1 MKSRMV
7 KRMLAATLAAT
18 LIVTGAGTT
27 NIRAAESKTVDSV
40 NVEQEE
46 ESTETVKTEDSS
58 NLVTNG
64 DFEADASGWTFTLGG
79 SEYSPSVKNGA
90 DTGMT
95 NNTTGYINIWSESEA
110 EFVMSQKVTGLSA
123 GTYTATVS
131 IDGANDKTADLKFC
145 AGDQSTALSTENG
158 WNNWSTFKIENIEV
172 EENGSVTIKIAGTL
186 GKEYWFDVDDVT
198 LTQNLTDDEKKE
210 NAANALT
217 TLITACDSL
226 TESDYTSDT
235 WSALQT
241 ALTSAKE
248 VYEDKDNKTAAEL
261 TEAKEALQ
269 TAKDALVEAGI
280 VDTGADGIFV
290 QKVNGLSEDFIKGV
304 DVSSY
309 VSLRDSGVTYKDWDG
324 NVITDQQFFAQLKE
338 AGVNYVRIRV
348 WNAPYDSNGNG
359 YGGGNNDLEKAKKI
373 GKWATDAGMK
383 VLIDFHYS
391 DFWADP
397 GKQKAPKAWAD
408 YTIDE
413 KVTAVSEY
421 TTDSITALLDA
432 GVDVGMVQVG
442 NETNNGV
449 CGESTWE
456 NMCRIF
462 DAGADAVHAVGEANG
477 KNILAAVHFANPEK
491 SSNYAVYAENLNTY
505 DVSYDVFASSYYP
518 YWHGTIDNLTSTL
531 KNIADTYGKKVMVAE
546 TSWATTL
553 KDGDGHENTVRKGNN
568 DTQTSGMEYY
578 TFSVQGQ
585 ANEVRTVIQ
594 AIKNVGDNGIGVFY
608 WEPAW
613 IPVTVYDSSAD
624 NAEDILNENK
634 TAWEKY
640 GSGWAAS
647 YASEY
652 DADDAGKYYGGSAVD
667 NQALFD
673 FNGKPLASL
682 NVFKYVNTGATTTKR
697 LDSVTAPDA
706 VEIAYGTDV
715 AAALPATVTV
725 QFNDG
730 TQDTA
735 SVTWDSDE
743 IVAITEYGTYEV
755 NGTVTYTDSEKNTS
769 TLNTTCSV
777 SVLPENLLQQGG
789 FEDGTDAWTIEGNGA
804 QGTTTEDPRSGSRGL
819 HFWSDSAVDF
829 TVKQTITVAESGVYN
844 AYMYI
849 QGGDGG
855 DSEAI
860 SISLS
865 NDTQNT
871 VQTADASLEGWKA
884 WQQPMTDGV
893 SASVDDELTVTIHVT
908 GDAKAWG
915 TIDDVYLYSTEVYE
929 TYVINYVLDGGS
941 NNDQNPAYYD
951 KTQTV
956 AFKNPARSGYT
967 FEGWYTDAGFTKQIT
982 QIEAGTAGEITV
994 YAKWNIIENTK
1005 EPENNTETTGTETKE
1020 PEKDTETTGTETKEP
1035 EKDTETTGTET
1046 KEPEKDTETTGT
1058 ETKESETTGTETT
1071 GTETKEPETET
1082 QNQKSDKVLAKKI
1095 TLSKNEMGMKKGTT
1109 VTLKAVVTPSKASNK
1124 AVKWSSSNAKVATVD
1139 QNGKVKAMKNGSAT
1153 IKATAKDGSGVSASC
1168 KVIVGYKI
1176 TYKLGKGTNNSRNPE
1191 YYYKEKVD
1199 LKPASKK
1206 GYIFKGWYTD
1216 SKYTKKITTI
1226 AKNSKKN
1233 LTVYA
1238 KWEKAAVKKGAVK
1251 KVTALSGKKANV
1263 TLQKVSGAGG
1273 YEIIYS
1279 TDRKFKK
1286 NVKKENVTGTSKTL
1300 SKLTKGKTYYVK
1312 VRAYKKDSTGAK
1324 VYGSFSSAKKVKI
1337 TK

>member
-1 MKSRMV
+1 MKSGMV
-7 KRMLAATLAAT
+7 KRMLAAALAAT
-18 LIVTGAGTT
+18 LIVTSAGTM
-27 NIRAAESKTVDSV
+27 NVRAAESKTVDSV

-46 ESTETVKTEDSS
+46 ESTEIVKAEDSS

-64 DFEADASGWTFTLGG
+64 DFETDASGWTFTLGG
-79 SEYSPSVKNGA
+79 SEYLPSVKNGA
-90 DTGMT
+90 DTSMT
-95 NNTTGYINIWSESEA
+95 NNTTGYINIWSESDA
-110 EFVMSQKVTGLSA
+110 EFVMSQEVTGLSA

-158 WNNWSTFKIENIEV
+158 WNSWSTFKIENIEV

-186 GKEYWFDVDDVT
+186 GEGYWFDVDDVT

-210 NAANALT
+210 NAANALN

-261 TEAKEALQ
+261 TEATEALQ

-290 QKVNGLSEDFIKGV
+290 QKVNGLSDDFIKGV

-309 VSLRDSGVTYKDWDG
+309 VSLRESGVTYKDWNG
-324 NVITDQQFFAQLKE
+324 NVITDQQFFDQLKE

-348 WNAPYDSNGNG
+348 WNDPYDGNGNG

-413 KVTAVSEY
+413 KVTAVSNY
-421 TTDSITALLDA
+421 TTDSITALLKA

-449 CGESTWE
+449 CGESTWK
-456 NMCRIF
+456 NMCKIF

-477 KNILAAVHFANPEK
+477 KNILVAVHFANPEK
-491 SSNYAVYAENLNTY
+491 SSNYANYAKNLDTY

-531 KNIADTYGKKVMVAE
+531 KNIADTYDKKVMVAE

-553 KDGDGHENTVRKGNN
+553 EDGDGHENTVRKGNN
-568 DTQTSGMEYY
+568 DTQGSGMEYY

-594 AIKNVGDNGIGVFY
+594 AIKNVGDAGIGVFY

-613 IPVTVYDSSAD
+613 IPVTVYDGSAE
-624 NAEDILNENK
+624 NAGEVLNSNK

-697 LDSVTAPDA
+697 LDSVTTPDA
-706 VEIAYGTDV
+706 VEIAYGADV
-715 AAALPATVTV
+715 AAALPSTVTV

-730 TQDTA
+730 TTDSTT
-735 SVTWDSDE
+735 VTWNSDD
-743 IVAITEYGTYEV
+743 IAAITTYGTYEV
-755 NGTVTYTDSEKNTS
+755 NGTVSYSDGDGNTS
-769 TLNTTCSV
+769 TYSTACSV
-777 SVLPENLLQQGG
+777 SVLPENLLEQGG
-789 FEDGTDAWTIEGNGA
+789 FEEGYDAWTVDGVGVD
-804 QGTTTEDPRSGSRGL
+804 GKLTDDPRTGSQAL
-819 HFWSDSAVDF
+819 HFYSGDAVDF
-829 TVKQTITVAESGVYN
+829 TAKQTITAEKSGVYS
-844 AYMYI
+844 AYMYV
-849 QGGDGG
+849 QGMSGVKV
-855 DSEAI
+855 EI
-860 SISLS
+860 TLT
-865 NDTQNT
+865 NDTEVKIQSGSEEL
-871 VQTADASLEGWKA
+871 AGWA
-884 WQQPMTDGV
+884 VWQQPKTDGINA
-893 SASVDDELTVTIHVT
+893 SAGDKLTVTIHVT
-908 GDAKAWG
+908 GDAGAWG
-915 TIDDVYLYSTEVYE
+915 TMDDVYLYCSEEAVEDYT
-929 TYVINYVLDGGS
+929 ISYVLNGGTNNAENPESYDGTAS
-941 NNDQNPAYYD
+941 VTLKDPVRA
-951 KTQTV
+951 
-956 AFKNPARSGYT
+956 GYT
-967 FEGWYTDAGFTKQIT
+967 FAGWYTDQEFTKQIT
-982 QIEAGTAGEITV
+982 AIEAGTTGNITV
-994 YAKWNIIENTK
+994 YAKWNEVKDTETK
-1005 EPENNTETTGTETKE
+1005 DTETKDTETKDTETKDTETKDTETKDTETKDTETKDPVQSTETTGTE
-1020 PEKDTETTGTETKEP
+1020 
-1035 EKDTETTGTET
+1035 
-1046 KEPEKDTETTGT
+1046 
-1058 ETKESETTGTETT
+1058 
-1071 GTETKEPETET
+1071 
-1082 QNQKSDKVLAKKI
+1082 NQKEVKVEKI
-1095 TLSKNEMGMKKGTT
+1095 TLNETEVGMKKGAT
-1109 VTLKAVVTPSKASNK
+1109 VTLKAVVTPSNADNK

-1139 QNGKVKAMKNGSAT
+1139 QNGKVKALKNGIAT
-1153 IKATAKDGSGVSASC
+1153 IEATAEDGSGVSASC
-1168 KVIVGYKI
+1168 KITVGYKI

-1191 YYYKEKVD
+1191 YYYNEKVN
-1199 LKPASKK
+1199 LKAASKK
-1206 GYIFKGWYTD
+1206 GYTFKGWYTD

-1226 AKNSKKN
+1226 AKSSKKN

-1238 KWEKAAVKKGAVK
+1238 KWEKVVVKKGTVK
-1251 KVTALSGKKANV
+1251 KVTALSGKKTKVN
-1263 TLQKVSGAGG
+1263 LQKVPGVDG
-1273 YEIIYS
+1273 YEIVYS
-1279 TDRKFKK
+1279 TDKNFKK
-1286 NVKKENVTGTSKTL
+1286 NVKKETVTGTSKIL
-1300 SKLTKGKTYYVK
+1300 SKLTKGQTYYVK

-1324 VYGSFSSAKKVKI
+1324 VYGSFGSAKKVKI
-1337 TK
+1337 SK

>member
-1 MKSRMV
+1 MKSGMV
-7 KRMLAATLAAT
+7 KRMLAAALAAT
-18 LIVTGAGTT
+18 LIVTSAGTM
-27 NIRAAESKTVDSV
+27 NVRAAENKAASSV
-40 NVEQEE
+40 SVEQEE
-46 ESTETVKTEDSS
+46 ESTENVKAEDSS

-64 DFEADASGWTFTLGG
+64 DFETDASGWTFTLGG

-110 EFVMSQKVTGLSA
+110 EFVMSQEVTGLSA

-131 IDGANDKTADLKFC
+131 IDGANDKTADLKFY

-158 WNNWSTFKIENIEV
+158 WNSWSTFKIENIEA

-186 GKEYWFDVDDVT
+186 GEGYWFDVDDVT

-210 NAANALT
+210 NAANALN

-261 TEAKEALQ
+261 TEATETLQ

-324 NVITDQQFFAQLKE
+324 NVITDQQFFDQLKE

-348 WNAPYDSNGNG
+348 WNDPYDSNGNG

-413 KVTAVSEY
+413 KVTAVSNY
-421 TTDSITALLDA
+421 TTDSITALLKA

-456 NMCRIF
+456 NMCKIF
-462 DAGADAVHAVGEANG
+462 DAGADAVHVVGEANE
-477 KNILAAVHFANPEK
+477 KDILVAVHFANPEK
-491 SSNYAVYAENLNTY
+491 SSNYAAYAENLNTY

-531 KNIADTYGKKVMVAE
+531 KNIADTYDKKVMVAE

-553 KDGDGHENTVRKGNN
+553 EDGDGHENTVRKGNN
-568 DTQTSGMEYY
+568 DTQGSGMEYY

-594 AIKNVGDNGIGVFY
+594 AIKNVGDAGIGVFY

-613 IPVTVYDSSAD
+613 IPVNVYDSSAD
-624 NAEDILNENK
+624 NAEDVLNANK
-634 TAWEKY
+634 TAWETY

-652 DADDAGKYYGGSAVD
+652 DANDAGKYYGGSAVD

-697 LDSVTAPDA
+697 LDSVTTPDA
-706 VEIAYGTDV
+706 VEAAYGTDI
-715 AAALPATVTV
+715 AAALPSTVTV

-730 TQDTA
+730 TTDSTT
-735 SVTWDSDE
+735 VTWNSDD
-743 IVAITEYGTYEV
+743 IAAITAYGTYEV
-755 NGTVTYTDSEKNTS
+755 NGTVSYTDGDGHTS
-769 TLNTTCSV
+769 TLSTTCSV

-804 QGTTTEDPRSGSRGL
+804 QGSTTEDPRSGSKGL

-829 TVKQTITVAESGVYN
+829 TVKQTVTVTKTGVYN
-844 AYMYI
+844 AYMYV
-849 QGGDGG
+849 QGSDGG
-855 DSEAI
+855 DSEAV

-871 VQTADASLEGWKA
+871 VQTGGTSLAGWKV
-884 WQQPMTDGV
+884 WQQAKAEGIV
-893 SASVDDELTVTIHVT
+893 ASAGDKLTVTIHVA
-908 GDAKAWG
+908 GDAGAWG
-915 TIDDVYLYSTEVYE
+915 TIDDAYLYSTEVYD
-929 TYVINYVLDGGS
+929 TYKINYVLNGGT
-941 NNDQNPAYYD
+941 NNDQNLVSYD

-956 AFKNPARSGYT
+956 TFKNPTRAGYT
-967 FEGWYTDAGFTKQIT
+967 FEGWYTDAGFSKQIT
-982 QIEAGTAGEITV
+982 LIEAGTTGEITV
-994 YAKWNIIENTK
+994 YAKWKQIKDDNENK
-1005 EPENNTETTGTETKE
+1005 DTETKE
-1020 PEKDTETTGTETKEP
+1020 V
-1035 EKDTETTGTET
+1035 
-1046 KEPEKDTETTGT
+1046 
-1058 ETKESETTGTETT
+1058 
-1071 GTETKEPETET
+1071 
-1082 QNQKSDKVLAKKI
+1082 KVSKI
-1095 TLSKNEMGMKKGTT
+1095 TLNKTQAGMKKGETL
-1109 VTLKAVVTPSKASNK
+1109 TLKAVVAPEKATNK
-1124 AVKWSSSNAKVATVD
+1124 GIKWSSSNTKVAAVD
-1139 QNGKVKAMKNGSAT
+1139 KNGKVKALQNGTAT

-1168 KVIVGYKI
+1168 KITVGYKI
-1176 TYKLGKGTNNSRNPE
+1176 TYKLGKGKNNDQNPE
-1191 YYYKEKVD
+1191 YYYNQKVN
-1199 LKPASKK
+1199 LKAASKK
-1206 GYIFKGWYTD
+1206 GYAFKGWYTD

-1233 LTVYA
+1233 ITVYA
-1238 KWEKAAVKKGAVK
+1238 KWKKVVVKKGAVK
-1251 KVTALSGKKANV
+1251 KVTALSGKKAKV
-1263 TLQKVSGAGG
+1263 TLQKVSGADG
-1273 YEIIYS
+1273 YEIAYS
-1279 TDRKFKK
+1279 TDKKFKK
-1286 NVKKENVTGTSKTL
+1286 NVKKETVTGTSKTL
-1300 SKLTKGKTYYVK
+1300 SKLSKGKNYYVK

-1324 VYGSFSSAKKVKI
+1324 VYGSFSSVKKVKI
-1337 TK
+1337 SK

>member
-1 MKSRMV
+1 MKSGMV
-7 KRMLAATLAAT
+7 KRMLAAALAAT
-18 LIVTGAGTT
+18 LIVTSAGTM
-27 NIRAAESKTVDSV
+27 NVRAAENKAASSV
-40 NVEQEE
+40 SVEQEE
-46 ESTETVKTEDSS
+46 ESTENVKAEDSS
-58 NLVTNG
+58 NLVSNG
-64 DFEADASGWTFTLGG
+64 DFETDASGWTFTLGG

-110 EFVMSQKVTGLSA
+110 EFVMSQEVTGLSA
-123 GTYTATVS
+123 GTYTATVN
-131 IDGANDKTADLKFC
+131 IDGANDKTADLKFY

-158 WNNWSTFKIENIEV
+158 WNSWSTFKIENIEA
-172 EENGSVTIKIAGTL
+172 EENGSITIKIAGTL
-186 GKEYWFDVDDVT
+186 GEGYWFDVDDVT

-210 NAANALT
+210 KAANALN

-226 TESDYTSDT
+226 TGSDYTSDT

-261 TEAKEALQ
+261 TEATEALQ

-290 QKVNGLSEDFIKGV
+290 QKVNGLSDDFIKGV

-309 VSLRDSGVTYKDWDG
+309 VSLRESGVTYKDWDG
-324 NVITDQQFFAQLKE
+324 NVITDQQFFDQLKE

-348 WNAPYDSNGNG
+348 WNDPYDSNGNG

-413 KVTAVSEY
+413 KVTAVSNY
-421 TTDSITALLDA
+421 TTDSITALLKA

-456 NMCRIF
+456 NMCKIF
-462 DAGADAVHAVGEANG
+462 DAGADAVHAVGEANE
-477 KNILAAVHFANPEK
+477 KDILVAVHFANPEK
-491 SSNYAVYAENLNTY
+491 SSNYAAYAENLNTY

-531 KNIADTYGKKVMVAE
+531 KNIADTYDKKVMVAE

-553 KDGDGHENTVRKGNN
+553 EDGDGHENTVRKGNN
-568 DTQTSGMEYY
+568 DTQGSGMEYY

-594 AIKNVGDNGIGVFY
+594 AIKNVGDAGIGVFY

-613 IPVTVYDSSAD
+613 IPVNVYDSSAD
-624 NAEDILNENK
+624 NAEDVLNANK
-634 TAWEKY
+634 TAWETY

-652 DADDAGKYYGGSAVD
+652 DANDAGKYYGGSAVD

-697 LDSVTAPDA
+697 LDSVTTPDA
-706 VEIAYGTDV
+706 VEAAYGTDI
-715 AAALPATVTV
+715 AAALPSTVTV

-730 TQDTA
+730 TTDSTT
-735 SVTWDSDE
+735 VTWNSDD
-743 IVAITEYGTYEV
+743 IAAITAYGTYEV
-755 NGTVTYTDSEKNTS
+755 NGTVSYTDGDGHTS
-769 TLNTTCSV
+769 TLSTTCSV

-804 QGTTTEDPRSGSRGL
+804 QGSTTEDPRSGSKGL

-829 TVKQTITVAESGVYN
+829 TVKQTVTVTKTGVYN
-844 AYMYI
+844 AYMYV
-849 QGGDGG
+849 QGSDGG
-855 DSEAI
+855 DSEAV

-871 VQTADASLEGWKA
+871 VQTGGTSLAGWKV
-884 WQQPMTDGV
+884 WQQAKAEGIV
-893 SASVDDELTVTIHVT
+893 ASAGDKLTVTIHVA
-908 GDAKAWG
+908 GDAGAWG
-915 TIDDVYLYSTEVYE
+915 TIDDAYLYSTEVYD
-929 TYVINYVLDGGS
+929 TYKINYVLNGGT
-941 NNDQNPAYYD
+941 NNDQNLVSYD

-956 AFKNPARSGYT
+956 TFKNPTRAGYT
-967 FEGWYTDAGFTKQIT
+967 FEGWYTDAGFSKQIT
-982 QIEAGTAGEITV
+982 LIEAGTTGEITV
-994 YAKWNIIENTK
+994 YAKWKQIKDDNENK
-1005 EPENNTETTGTETKE
+1005 DTETKE
-1020 PEKDTETTGTETKEP
+1020 V
-1035 EKDTETTGTET
+1035 
-1046 KEPEKDTETTGT
+1046 
-1058 ETKESETTGTETT
+1058 
-1071 GTETKEPETET
+1071 
-1082 QNQKSDKVLAKKI
+1082 KVSKI
-1095 TLSKNEMGMKKGTT
+1095 TLNKTQAGMKKGETL
-1109 VTLKAVVTPSKASNK
+1109 TLKAVVAPEKATNK
-1124 AVKWSSSNAKVATVD
+1124 GIKWSSSNTKVAAVD
-1139 QNGKVKAMKNGSAT
+1139 KNGKVKALQNGTAT

-1168 KVIVGYKI
+1168 KITVGYKI
-1176 TYKLGKGTNNSRNPE
+1176 TYKLGKGKNNDQNPE
-1191 YYYKEKVD
+1191 YYYNQKVN
-1199 LKPASKK
+1199 LKAASKK
-1206 GYIFKGWYTD
+1206 GYAFKGWYTD

-1233 LTVYA
+1233 ITVYA
-1238 KWEKAAVKKGAVK
+1238 KWKKVVVKKGAVK
-1251 KVTALSGKKANV
+1251 KVTALSGKKAKV
-1263 TLQKVSGAGG
+1263 TLQKVSGADG
-1273 YEIIYS
+1273 YEIAYS
-1279 TDRKFKK
+1279 TDKKFKK
-1286 NVKKENVTGTSKTL
+1286 NVKKETVTGTSKTL
-1300 SKLTKGKTYYVK
+1300 SKLSKGKNYYVK

-1324 VYGSFSSAKKVKI
+1324 VYGSFSSVKKVKI
-1337 TK
+1337 SK

>member
-1 MKSRMV
+1 MKSGMV
-7 KRMLAATLAAT
+7 KRMLAAALAAT

-46 ESTETVKTEDSS
+46 ESTETVKAEDSS

-64 DFEADASGWTFTLGG
+64 DFETDASGWTFTLGG

-110 EFVMSQKVTGLSA
+110 EFVMSQEVTGLST

-131 IDGANDKTADLKFC
+131 IDGANDKTADLKFY

-158 WNNWSTFKIENIEV
+158 WNSWSTFKIENIEA
-172 EENGSVTIKIAGTL
+172 EENGSITIKIAGTL
-186 GKEYWFDVDDVT
+186 GEGYWFDVDDVT

-210 NAANALT
+210 NAANALN

-241 ALTSAKE
+241 VLTSAKE

-261 TEAKEALQ
+261 TEATETLQ

-309 VSLRDSGVTYKDWDG
+309 VSLRDSGVTYKDWNG
-324 NVITDQQFFAQLKE
+324 NVITDQQFFDQLKE

-348 WNAPYDSNGNG
+348 WNDPYDSNGNG

-413 KVTAVSEY
+413 KVTAVSNY
-421 TTDSITALLDA
+421 TTDSITALLKA

-456 NMCRIF
+456 NMCKIF
-462 DAGADAVHAVGEANG
+462 DAGADAVHAVGEANE
-477 KNILAAVHFANPEK
+477 KDILVAVHFANPEK

-531 KNIADTYGKKVMVAE
+531 KNIADTYDKKVMVAE

-553 KDGDGHENTVRKGNN
+553 EDGDGHENTVRKGNN
-568 DTQTSGMEYY
+568 DTQGSGMEYY

-594 AIKNVGDNGIGVFY
+594 AIKNVGDAGIGVFY

-613 IPVTVYDSSAD
+613 IPVNVYDSSAD
-624 NAEDILNENK
+624 NAEDVLNANK
-634 TAWEKY
+634 TAWETY

-652 DADDAGKYYGGSAVD
+652 DANDAGKYYGGSAVD

-673 FNGKPLASL
+673 FNGKPLTSL

-697 LDSVTAPDA
+697 LDSVTTPDA
-706 VEIAYGTDV
+706 VEAAYGADI
-715 AAALPATVTV
+715 ASALPAVVTV

-730 TQDTA
+730 SEDTA
-735 SVTWDSDE
+735 SVTWNSDD
-743 IVAITEYGTYEV
+743 IAAITTYGTHEV
-755 NGTVTYTDSEKNTS
+755 KGTVSYTDGEGNTS
-769 TLNTTCSV
+769 TLSTTCSV

-789 FEDGTDAWTIEGNGA
+789 FEDGCDAWTIEGNGA
-804 QGTTTEDPRSGSRGL
+804 QGNTKEDPRSGSMGL
-819 HFWSDSAVDF
+819 HFWSSSAVDF
-829 TVKQTITVAESGVYN
+829 TAKQTVTVTKSGVYS

-849 QGGDGG
+849 QGNGGG
-855 DSEAI
+855 DSEAV

-871 VQTADASLEGWKA
+871 AQTGEASLAGWKV
-884 WQQPMTDGV
+884 WQQPKAEGIA
-893 SASVDDELTVTIHVT
+893 ASVGDKLTVTIHVA
-908 GDAKAWG
+908 GDAEAWG
-915 TIDDVYLYSTEVYE
+915 TIDDVYLYSTEAYE
-929 TYVINYVLDGGS
+929 TYKINYILNGGT
-941 NNDQNPAYYD
+941 NNDQNLVSYD

-956 AFKNPARSGYT
+956 TFKNPTRAGYT
-967 FEGWYTDAGFTKQIT
+967 FEGWYTDAGFSKQIT
-982 QIEAGTAGEITV
+982 LIEAGTTGEITV
-994 YAKWNIIENTK
+994 YAKWNKIED
-1005 EPENNTETTGTETKE
+1005 NNGNKDTETKE
-1020 PEKDTETTGTETKEP
+1020 V
-1035 EKDTETTGTET
+1035 
-1046 KEPEKDTETTGT
+1046 
-1058 ETKESETTGTETT
+1058 
-1071 GTETKEPETET
+1071 
-1082 QNQKSDKVLAKKI
+1082 KVSKI
-1095 TLSKNEMGMKKGTT
+1095 TLNKTQAGMKKGETL
-1109 VTLKAVVTPSKASNK
+1109 TLKAVVTPSKATNK
-1124 AVKWSSSNAKVATVD
+1124 AVKWSSSNTKVAAVD
-1139 QNGKVKAMKNGSAT
+1139 KNGKVKALQNGTAT

-1168 KVIVGYKI
+1168 KITVGYKI
-1176 TYKLGKGTNNSRNPE
+1176 TYKLGKGKNNDQNPE
-1191 YYYKEKVD
+1191 YYYNQKVN
-1199 LKPASKK
+1199 LKAASKK
-1206 GYIFKGWYTD
+1206 GYAFKGWYTD

-1233 LTVYA
+1233 ITVYA
-1238 KWEKAAVKKGAVK
+1238 KWKKVVVKKGAVK
-1251 KVTALSGKKANV
+1251 KVTALSGKKAKV
-1263 TLQKVSGAGG
+1263 TLQKVSGADG
-1273 YEIIYS
+1273 YEIAYS
-1279 TDRKFKK
+1279 TDKKFKK
-1286 NVKKENVTGTSKTL
+1286 NVKKETVTGTSKTL
-1300 SKLTKGKTYYVK
+1300 SKLSKGKNYYVK

-1324 VYGSFSSAKKVKI
+1324 VYGSFSSVKKVKI
-1337 TK
+1337 SK

>member
-1 MKSRMV
+1 MKSGMV
-7 KRMLAATLAAT
+7 KRMLAAALAAT

-46 ESTETVKTEDSS
+46 ESTETVKAEDSS

-64 DFEADASGWTFTLGG
+64 DFETDASGWTFTLGG

-110 EFVMSQKVTGLSA
+110 EFVMSQEVTGLST

-131 IDGANDKTADLKFC
+131 IDGANDKTADLKFY

-158 WNNWSTFKIENIEV
+158 WNSWSTFKIENIEA
-172 EENGSVTIKIAGTL
+172 EENGSITIKIAGTL
-186 GKEYWFDVDDVT
+186 GEGYWFDVDDVT

-210 NAANALT
+210 NAANALN

-241 ALTSAKE
+241 VLTSAKE

-261 TEAKEALQ
+261 TEATETLQ

-309 VSLRDSGVTYKDWDG
+309 VSLRDSGVTYKDWNG
-324 NVITDQQFFAQLKE
+324 NVITDQQFFDQLKE

-348 WNAPYDSNGNG
+348 WNDPYDSNGNG

-413 KVTAVSEY
+413 KVTAVSNY
-421 TTDSITALLDA
+421 TTDSITALLKA

-456 NMCRIF
+456 NMCKIF
-462 DAGADAVHAVGEANG
+462 DAGADAVHVVGEANE
-477 KNILAAVHFANPEK
+477 KDILVAVHFANPEK
-491 SSNYAVYAENLNTY
+491 SSNYAAYAENLNTY

-531 KNIADTYGKKVMVAE
+531 KNIADTYDKKVMVAE

-553 KDGDGHENTVRKGNN
+553 EDGDGHENTVRKGNN
-568 DTQTSGMEYY
+568 DTQGSGMEYY

-594 AIKNVGDNGIGVFY
+594 AIKNVGDAGIGVFY

-613 IPVTVYDSSAD
+613 IPVNVYDSSAD
-624 NAEDILNENK
+624 NAEDVLNANK
-634 TAWEKY
+634 TAWETY

-652 DADDAGKYYGGSAVD
+652 DANDAGKYYGGSAVD

-697 LDSVTAPDA
+697 LDSVTTPDA
-706 VEIAYGTDV
+706 VEAAYGTDI
-715 AAALPATVTV
+715 AAALPSTVTV

-730 TQDTA
+730 TTDSTT
-735 SVTWDSDE
+735 VTWNSDD
-743 IVAITEYGTYEV
+743 IAAITTYGTYEV
-755 NGTVTYTDSEKNTS
+755 NGTVSYTDGDGNTS
-769 TLNTTCSV
+769 TLSTTCSV

-804 QGTTTEDPRSGSRGL
+804 QGSTTEDPRSGSKGL

-829 TVKQTITVAESGVYN
+829 TVKQTATVTKTGVYN
-844 AYMYI
+844 AYMYV
-849 QGGDGG
+849 QGSDGG
-855 DSEAI
+855 DSEAV

-871 VQTADASLEGWKA
+871 VQTGEASLAGWKV
-884 WQQPMTDGV
+884 WQQAKAEGIV
-893 SASVDDELTVTIHVT
+893 ASAGDKLTVTIHVA
-908 GDAKAWG
+908 GDAGAWG
-915 TIDDVYLYSTEVYE
+915 TIDDVYLYSTEVYD
-929 TYVINYVLDGGS
+929 TYKINYVLNGGT
-941 NNDQNPAYYD
+941 NNDQNLVSYD

-956 AFKNPARSGYT
+956 TFKNPTRAGYT
-967 FEGWYTDAGFTKQIT
+967 FEGWYTDAGFSKQIT
-982 QIEAGTAGEITV
+982 LIEAGTTGEITV
-994 YAKWNIIENTK
+994 YAKWKQIKDDNENK
-1005 EPENNTETTGTETKE
+1005 DTETKE
-1020 PEKDTETTGTETKEP
+1020 V
-1035 EKDTETTGTET
+1035 
-1046 KEPEKDTETTGT
+1046 
-1058 ETKESETTGTETT
+1058 
-1071 GTETKEPETET
+1071 
-1082 QNQKSDKVLAKKI
+1082 KVSKI
-1095 TLSKNEMGMKKGTT
+1095 TLNKTQAGMKKGETL
-1109 VTLKAVVTPSKASNK
+1109 TLKAVVAPEKATNK
-1124 AVKWSSSNAKVATVD
+1124 GIKWSSSNTKVAAVD
-1139 QNGKVKAMKNGSAT
+1139 KNGKVKALQNGTAT

-1168 KVIVGYKI
+1168 KITVGYKI
-1176 TYKLGKGTNNSRNPE
+1176 TYKLGKGKNNDQNPE
-1191 YYYKEKVD
+1191 YYYNQKVN
-1199 LKPASKK
+1199 LKAASKK
-1206 GYIFKGWYTD
+1206 GYAFKGWYTD

-1233 LTVYA
+1233 ITVYA
-1238 KWEKAAVKKGAVK
+1238 KWKKVVVKKGAVK
-1251 KVTALSGKKANV
+1251 KVTALSGKKAKV
-1263 TLQKVSGAGG
+1263 TLQKVSGADG
-1273 YEIIYS
+1273 YEIAYS
-1279 TDRKFKK
+1279 TDKKFKK
-1286 NVKKENVTGTSKTL
+1286 NVKKGTVTGTSKTL

-1312 VRAYKKDSTGAK
+1312 VRAYRKDSTGAK
-1324 VYGSFSSAKKVKI
+1324 VYGSFSSVKKVKI
-1337 TK
+1337 SK

>member
-1 MKSRMV
+1 MKSGMV
-7 KRMLAATLAAT
+7 KRMLAAALAAT
-18 LIVTGAGTT
+18 LIVTSAGTM
-27 NIRAAESKTVDSV
+27 NVRAAENKAASSV
-40 NVEQEE
+40 SVEQEE
-46 ESTETVKTEDSS
+46 ESTENVKAEDSS

-64 DFEADASGWTFTLGG
+64 DFETDASGWTFTLGG

-158 WNNWSTFKIENIEV
+158 WNSWSTFKIENIEV

-186 GKEYWFDVDDVT
+186 GEEYWFDVDDVT

-261 TEAKEALQ
+261 TEATETLQ

-324 NVITDQQFFAQLKE
+324 NVIKDQQFFDQLKE

-348 WNAPYDSNGNG
+348 WNDPYDSNGNG

-413 KVTAVSEY
+413 KVTAVSNY
-421 TTDSITALLDA
+421 TTDSITALLKA

-456 NMCRIF
+456 NMCKIF
-462 DAGADAVHAVGEANG
+462 DAGADAVHAVGEANE
-477 KNILAAVHFANPEK
+477 KDILVAVHFANPEK
-491 SSNYAVYAENLNTY
+491 SSNYAAYAENLNTY

-531 KNIADTYGKKVMVAE
+531 KNIADTYDKKVMVAE

-624 NAEDILNENK
+624 NAEDVLNANK

-697 LDSVTAPDA
+697 LDSVTAPDV
-706 VEIAYGTDV
+706 VEIAYGADV

-755 NGTVTYTDSEKNTS
+755 NGTVTYTDSEQNTS

-804 QGTTTEDPRSGSRGL
+804 QGSTTEDPRSGSRGL

-829 TVKQTITVAESGVYN
+829 TAKQTITVEESGVYN
-844 AYMYI
+844 AYMYV

-871 VQTADASLEGWKA
+871 VQTADASLEGWKV

-893 SASVDDELTVTIHVT
+893 SASVGDELTVTIHVT

-941 NNDQNPAYYD
+941 NNDQNPAHYD

-1058 ETKESETTGTETT
+1058 ETKEPETTGTETT
-1071 GTETKEPETET
+1071 GTQTKEPETET

-1124 AVKWSSSNAKVATVD
+1124 AVKWSSSNTKVATVD
-1139 QNGKVKAMKNGSAT
+1139 KNGKVKALKNGSAT

-1216 SKYTKKITTI
+1216 SKYTKKISTI

-1238 KWEKAAVKKGAVK
+1238 KWEKVTVKKGAVK

-1279 TDRKFKK
+1279 TDKKFKK
-1286 NVKKENVTGTSKTL
+1286 NVKKETVTGTSKTL